1 MKPIIKEILRKGVES
16 PSFAKEILPLLPKA
30 ALEEN
35 HMYVEICQVIQH
47 FYKSNSSL
55 ATESTLLSL
64 VEQKLDRQQADAEK
78 QQKYYE
84 TVSALYEVRDMNDD
98 SVIDES
104 IEAYIKKHLRLDILK
119 KSAIRLDDEEFQKK
133 VIDDLRDVEALDVT
147 GGQNEIFNVLYDEM
161 EKRALL
167 SSIQSNTISTGYREL
182 DRLNGGGL
190 AKGELGLVAALS
202 GSGKTLFM
210 TNLATMYVKKG
221 YNVLYVAL
229 EEKKDRM
236 TLRFEQS
243 MLAQTRGDIIDG
255 DNLDEEKFKKR
266 QAIYNKLK
274 GKLGN
279 LLFSR
284 YSPQTITL
292 AKIEQLLSDAMLRLG
307 IPVDV
312 LIIDY
317 PELLRNPN
325 ATGNESDDGG
335 KLFEEVRRVAQDF
348 NVVTWAASQ
357 LNRSAY
363 NAIIRTSE
371 HMEGSVRKKNACE
384 LVLIVNQYPEE
395 YKAGFLRMYAD
406 KVRNPPEGV
415 YDKMLGFVVDGTR
428 QLIRDYK
435 FDEGSGNQT
444 SAEEKAHRAL
454 LAEIENDGMDFGKGR
469 QKQPQSKV
477 AMPNLSDEINKAVGG
492 K

>member
-16 PSFAKEILPLLPKA
+16 PSFAKEILPLLPKST
-30 ALEEN
+30 LEEN
-35 HMYVEICQVIQH
+35 HMYVEISQVIQH

-64 VEQKLDRQQADAEK
+64 VEQKLDRQRADAEK

-84 TVSALYEVRDMNDD
+84 AVSSLYEIRDMSDD

-104 IEAYIKKHLRLDILK
+104 IEAHIKKHLRLDILK
-119 KSAIRLDDEEFQKK
+119 KSAMRLDDEEFQKK

-167 SSIQSNTISTGYREL
+167 SAIQSNTISTGFRDL

-190 AKGELGLVAALS
+190 AKGELGLIAALS

-243 MLAQTRGDIIDG
+243 MLSQTRGDIIDG
-255 DNLDEEKFKKR
+255 DNLDEDKFKKR
-266 QAIYNKLK
+266 QAIYTKLK

-384 LVLIVNQYPEE
+384 LVLVVNQIPEE
-395 YKAGFLRMYAD
+395 YKAGFLRLYAD

-435 FDEGSGNQT
+435 FDEGSGNQ
-444 SAEEKAHRAL
+444 SSEEERAHKAV
-454 LAEIENDGMDFGKGR
+454 LAEAENDDLSFGKDR
-469 QKQPQSKV
+469 HKKSQTKI